1 MFCQTQSKVE
11 SQSASKDGCSDFQA
25 DLLALASAPT
35 RILQRSPLLELL
47 NKPSLHFKAKEVSV
61 LNLLIRWEATIALE
75 KVQEVVGG
83 EWCSALAV

>member
-1 MFCQTQSKVE
+1 MV
-11 SQSASKDGCSDFQA
+11 
-25 DLLALASAPT
+25 ALASAPT